1 MNKKIL
7 EKYSVEIYE
16 IDPYSC
22 EPCKKIWVDKNLC
35 QYILI
40 RINVYFTEDLL
51 AIEIDEKDYT
61 DRDHIFEEKRQKA
74 LEEKFGRKFIRIKTK
89 KAVMQTMKLVEYK
102 HLLVSLKTGN

>member
-16 IDPYSC
+16 IDPYFW
-22 EPCKKIWVDKNLC
+22 EPYKKIWVDKNLC

-40 RINVYFTEDLL
+40 RIDVYFTEYLL
-51 AIEIDEKDYT
+51 AVEIDEKNYT
-61 DRDHIFEEKRQKA
+61 DRDHIFEVKRQKA
-74 LEEKFGRKFIRIKTK
+74 LEEKFGCKFIRIKTK

-102 HLLVSLKTGN
+102 HLLVSLKTDN